1 MKKIAAFV
9 LVIVLLLAFTL
20 IVSAS
25 SSYTSRDVS
34 ATFDLLDT
42 QDKQIIYAPL
52 VQQIL
57 DLSSERTPLKRMA
70 KAIWPLMSSSI

>member
-25 SSYTSRDVS
+25 SSYTSCDVS
-34 ATFDLLDT
+34 DASVASV
-42 QDKQIIYAPL
+42 DKGIHNKTTKYGLP
-52 VQQIL
+52 
-57 DLSSERTPLKRMA
+57 TY
-70 KAIWPLMSSSI
+70 

>member
-25 SSYTSRDVS
+25 SSYTSCDVS
-34 ATFDLLDT
+34 DASVAFNLLNA
-42 QDKQIIYAPL
+42 QDKQI
-52 VQQIL
+52 
-57 DLSSERTPLKRMA
+57 LSSERTPLKRMA
-70 KAIWPLMSSSI
+70 KAIWPLMSSST